1 MVLKAAKLAYANK
14 TKEYITSKKF
24 GSQDFWQMP
33 IVFSTKV
40 NPLYFLYS
48 AAGGVVLWIW

>member
-48 AAGGVVLWIW
+48 AAGGVVLCIW